1 MKNVCALSLLAAL
14 LFWSFSEA
22 PGAEKVKVASGIKL
36 SPVFYLPPVAAE
48 EKGFWKENGIDG
60 EYVPFESAKAAYAAV
75 AGGHVVYGM
84 TSTPSIIDAASRG
97 LPAVIVLE
105 LSPKA
110 GFYIWV
116 RSDSR
121 FKQGNDLKGG
131 KLGVSG
137 FGGAEHAYG
146 RLAAAGLGLE
156 KDVKFVGT
164 GGIPSS
170 LAALKTGAI
179 DGVVLTIHQMIS
191 LKLKGEV
198 RELVNIRDFHPKEWL
213 GYVGYAR
220 KDFVANNPDL
230 MRRAVKAIVQAM
242 DFIRRNPAWT
252 IEKMK
257 SWQGYT
263 EEVAKLVYEDIA
275 FSKDGKINR
284 KALENMRTFLGD
296 FGVIPKEKIPA
307 IEELYTDQFTR

>member
-1 MKNVCALSLLAAL
+1 MKNVCVLSLLAAL

-36 SPVFYLPPVAAE
+36 SPVFYLPPLAAE

-60 EYVPFESAKAAYAAV
+60 EYVPFESAKAAFAAV
-75 AGGHVVYGM
+75 AAGHVVYGM
-84 TSTPSIIDAASRG
+84 TTAPSIIDAASRG
-97 LPAVIVLE
+97 LPATMVLE
-105 LSPKA
+105 LSPRA

-121 FKQGNDLKGG
+121 FKQGKDLKGG

-137 FGGAEHAYG
+137 FGGTEHAYG
-146 RLAAAGLGLE
+146 RMGVVGLGLE

-164 GGIPSS
+164 GGIGPS
-170 LAALKTGAI
+170 LAAVKTGAI
-179 DGVVLTIHQMIS
+179 DGVVLTVHQMIS

-198 RELVNIRDFHPKEWL
+198 RELVNIGDFHPSEWL
-213 GYVGYAR
+213 GYVAYAR
-220 KDFVANNPDL
+220 KDFMANNPDA
-230 MRRAVKAIVQAM
+230 MRRAVKAMVQAM
-242 DFIRRNPAWT
+242 DFIRKNPAWT
-252 IEKMK
+252 MEKMK

-263 EEVAKLVYEDIA
+263 DEAARLVYEDIA

-284 KALENMRTFLGD
+284 KALENVRNFLGD
-296 FGVIPKEKIPA
+296 FGVIPKEKIPTT
-307 IEELYTDQFTR
+307 EELYTDQFTR